1 MLGKLVVTSQLTQ
14 PWEGKSLGYVNSVLL
29 FIGLGKD

>member
-1 MLGKLVVTSQLTQ
+1 MLGKLVVTSQLT
-14 PWEGKSLGYVNSVLL
+14 WEGKSLGYVNSVLL